1 MHATTSLEGRLL
13 DEVIK
18 SLPDWLNLAKGVV
31 DFVDLPLNT
40 SRATL
45 QQNKI
50 LRVIKKNL
58 VKKCLEMIDEVAG
71 KNDDYKKFDEQF
83 DKRLKLGVHEDSQN
97 IGVSH
102 EQCVREL
109 RLQAMTRSLHDSIRE
124 LRNQLKRF

>member
-1 MHATTSLEGRLL
+1 M
-13 DEVIK
+13 
-18 SLPDWLNLAKGVV
+18 PDWLNLAKGVV
-31 DFVDLPLNT
+31 DSVDLPLNT

-45 QQNKI
+45 QQHKI

-71 KNDDYKKFDEQF
+71 KNDDYKKFDEQS

-102 EQCVREL
+102 EQGVRVL
-109 RLQAMTRSLHDSIRE
+109 RLQEMIRSLNDSIRD
-124 LRNQLKRF
+124 LRNQFKRF